1 MSEELKVGFKVKTID
16 GRIATVQKR
25 LGGGGQGDVYL
36 IDYNNSPM
44 ALKWYKKGI
53 MNNPQA
59 FYENLVDNK
68 EHGAPSA
75 EFLWPV
81 DVTEWIDGTFGY
93 VMPLKPNG
101 FYEVSDFMLT
111 NVRFKSYKIAIDA
124 ALKIVSAYRL
134 LHNDGY
140 SYQDLN
146 DGNFFI
152 NPQNGKVLICDND
165 NVAPD
170 KTETGIIG
178 KPRYMAPEIVMK
190 KNMPN
195 SLSDLFSMSV
205 ILFILF
211 CMTHPLE
218 GKRSLEPCL
227 SPALQEKLYGSEA
240 LFIIFKKS
248 FVEKHFL
255 DIMAK
260 DNTMFDFFFHY
271 IYGIHDNDDYI
282 LFQKT
287 EKNKYLIESIIMEYC
302 DKSHMYQQMITGY
315 LIALFAEFARQS
327 EQNKNPL
334 SQAGNR
340 DISDIL
346 LFIKQQFTTVTLNQ
360 IAKRFNYSPNYL
372 SRLIKSTTGK
382 TFKEIV
388 LDYKLECVKN
398 LLASTN
404 LSIEKISGILNFKDS
419 FYISKLFKKKY
430 GITPSNYRMNI
441 TDKTLF

>member
-1 MSEELKVGFKVKTID
+1 MEERYLKKLIELEKP
-16 GRIATVQKR
+16 R
-25 LGGGGQGDVYL
+25 LYTKPDLHQ
-36 IDYNNSPM
+36 I
-44 ALKWYKKGI
+44 KKGDNLYLSTANDI
-53 MNNPQA
+53 FQPNEEVAVNMHHLPSWYQIEQPNKQPMLPHIHDYWELIYVFSGNFYNVINDHKTQLDQNQILLLNP
-59 FYENLVDNK
+59 NK
-68 EHGAPSA
+68 IHAPYIQY
-75 EFLWPV
+75 
-81 DVTEWIDGTFGY
+81 D
-93 VMPLKPNG
+93 
-101 FYEVSDFMLT
+101 SDF
-111 NVRFKSYKIAIDA
+111 I
-124 ALKIVSAYRL
+124 
-134 LHNDGY
+134 
-140 SYQDLN
+140 
-146 DGNFFI
+146 I
-152 NPQNGKVLICDND
+152 N
-165 NVAPD
+165 
-170 KTETGIIG
+170 
-178 KPRYMAPEIVMK
+178 
-190 KNMPN
+190 
-195 SLSDLFSMSV
+195 
-205 ILFILF
+205 
-211 CMTHPLE
+211 
-218 GKRSLEPCL
+218 
-227 SPALQEKLYGSEA
+227 
-240 LFIIFKKS
+240 IIFKKS